1 MTRAYVEADLFF
13 DQLPPDGGIVTPI
26 AARSE
31 QPDASVQ
38 QELEFLQDS
47 LASWPPAQVGDLVQR
62 TRNLLFVLAV
72 PDILQVPIERFAPAV
87 VFSVIRAQETED
99 DLLKALY
106 WIAMH
111 PHDGEGEAMWSLE
124 SLGIVGEPPS
134 ETDVRERASTYAV
147 KLIGRMLGKIS
158 DR

>member
-1 MTRAYVEADLFF
+1 
-13 DQLPPDGGIVTPI
+13 
-26 AARSE
+26 
-31 QPDASVQ
+31 
-38 QELEFLQDS
+38 
-47 LASWPPAQVGDLVQR
+47 
-62 TRNLLFVLAV
+62 
-72 PDILQVPIERFAPAV
+72 
-87 VFSVIRAQETED
+87 
-99 DLLKALY
+99 
-106 WIAMH
+106 MH